1 GNSRAS
7 NDLFELLRA
16 ARRELAARHSVP
28 PYVIFH
34 DKTLLEMAELRP
46 LSREQLRGI
55 TGVGER
61 KLEAYGDAFL
71 EVIDRY
77 IRGG

>member
-1 GNSRAS
+1 M
-7 NDLFELLRA
+7 LLRA
-16 ARRELAARHSVP
+16 ARRELAAQHGVP

-55 TGVGER
+55 IGVGER
-61 KLEAYGDAFL
+61 KLDEYGDAFL

-77 IRGG
+77 VRG